1 LKDLPETCPVEESLR
16 VLSGKWRLLALFR
29 LGNGPQRFNALH
41 RALAPVTQKVL
52 TATLRGMEQE
62 GLVWRRSENTVPPHV
77 TYGLTERGRAL
88 GPVFTAL
95 ARWQMDDAHAPSVDF
110 NTEVAGR

>member
-1 LKDLPETCPVEESLR
+1 LRDLPQTCPIEDSLR

-29 LGNGPQRFNALH
+29 LGNGPQRFNALQ

-52 TATLRGMEQE
+52 TTTLRGME
-62 GLVWRRSENTVPPHV
+62 PPHV

-95 ARWQMDDAHAPSVDF
+95 ARWQMNDVHAPSVDF
-110 NTEVAGR
+110 KSEITDG